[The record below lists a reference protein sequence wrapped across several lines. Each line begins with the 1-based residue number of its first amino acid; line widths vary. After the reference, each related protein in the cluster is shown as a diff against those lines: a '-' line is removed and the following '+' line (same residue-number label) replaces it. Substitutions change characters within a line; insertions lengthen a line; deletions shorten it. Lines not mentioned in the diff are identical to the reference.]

1 MEISNLPVISK
12 RVWSIVR
19 VLFFMRPKGFTKPKL
34 LMHLNLMLKLPGKL
48 AGKAVANLISHH
60 HHSHHGISAA
70 SHDAPLQ
77 FCTAREYE
85 FSCGNAPKYNFFS
98 KRHTIPRHFP
108 ACAHA
113 PLTLDDGAVEV
124 NNALKL
130 VSEMLKYDKKGKA
143 VMEASPA
150 VPASGR
156 TRMVRQVRVTDSPF
170 PVQYCDDDGDH
181 QVDKAAEEFINSF
194 YMELMKQG

>member
-1 MEISNLPVISK
+1 
-12 RVWSIVR
+12 
-19 VLFFMRPKGFTKPKL
+19 MRPKGFTKPKL

-48 AGKAVANLISHH
+48 AGKAIANLISHHHH

-70 SHDAPLQ
+70 SHGASLQ

-85 FSCGNAPKYNFFS
+85 FSCGNAPKYSFFS
-98 KRHTIPRHFP
+98 KRHIIPRHSP

-113 PLTLDDGAVEV
+113 PLTLDDDAVEV

-130 VSEMLKYDKKGKA
+130 VSEMLEYDKKGKA
-143 VMEASPA
+143 VVEASPA

-170 PVQYCDDDGDH
+170 PVQDCVDGDH
-181 QVDKAAEEFINSF
+181 QVDKAAAEFINSF

>member
-48 AGKAVANLISHH
+48 AGKAIANLISHHHH

-70 SHDAPLQ
+70 SHGASLQ

-85 FSCGNAPKYNFFS
+85 FSCGNAPKYSFFS
-98 KRHTIPRHFP
+98 KRHIIPRHSP

-113 PLTLDDGAVEV
+113 PLTLDDDAVEV

-130 VSEMLKYDKKGKA
+130 VSEMLEYDKKDC
-143 VMEASPA
+143 V
-150 VPASGR
+150 
-156 TRMVRQVRVTDSPF
+156 
-170 PVQYCDDDGDH
+170 DGDH